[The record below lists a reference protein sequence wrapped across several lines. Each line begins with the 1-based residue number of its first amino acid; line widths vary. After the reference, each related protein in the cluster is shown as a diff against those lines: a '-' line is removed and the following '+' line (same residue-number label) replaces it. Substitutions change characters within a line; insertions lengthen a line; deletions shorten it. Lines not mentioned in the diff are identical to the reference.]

1 MKYANLI
8 LPSKKLCFMMALA
21 AGFFANPLPTMAEQ
35 TVQDVQQSGVVK
47 GQVTDKSGEP
57 VIGATIKVNGVSN
70 VGTVTD
76 FDGNFELKSAPP
88 SGTLT
93 VSYIGYKTKEVAYKS
108 GQTINVV
115 IEEDSETLQEVVVVG
130 YGTMRKKDLTG
141 SVVQIDPSKLADQ
154 NPGSVQDLLRGTPG
168 LQIGFDSSAKGSGA
182 SIQLRGQNSLY
193 TDGSHNSPLIIL
205 DGMQFA
211 GELSEINPD
220 DIEQIDVLKDA
231 SSAAIYGAKA
241 ASGVI
246 IITTKK
252 GKQGKPIINVSMNL
266 AANAKAAYR
275 DVFSADEYMTYR
287 EDWYKAQT
295 YGYREDG
302 TWGYYGKDSGIP
314 TGYYDNLNNI
324 SKYGLTQDQ
333 WASTGPKTLQAGE
346 SMLSLYARR
355 MGFDADASVVM
366 ENFLAGRTYN
376 WEDAT
381 FRTGFNQDYNASISG
396 ATDHVNY
403 YLGFGYLKNQG
414 AIQGDDYHAYR
425 ANMKLNAKIT
435 DWLEVGANVNFQ
447 DRSDTS
453 SPVPLG
459 SNYWDDNQLRESPY
473 ASRFDADGNEMQYP
487 RTGNPTNGG
496 YNYHFQQQYIGLEKG
511 YTVLNTI
518 FNAKVTLPYGFT
530 YQFNIA
536 PRLQWFYDRY
546 WMSASLPNSNAS
558 DRGSNR
564 NSSKTYNW
572 NLNNTLTWDRTF
584 ADLHHFTVTLVQ
596 EAEENRYWSDN
607 ISARNITPTDVL
619 GFHYIS
625 GANKEQSSFSTNDT
639 HYTAAAYL
647 GRLFYGFM
655 DRYMLTATVR
665 RDGYSAFGQNNPWA
679 NFWSLGAS
687 WVLSE
692 EKFAENWKW
701 LNMAKI
707 RLSYGTNGN
716 RSLSDTYL
724 ALSNL
729 ANGGLY
735 AYYKYG
741 STTQEVLNALSVSR
755 LGNPNLEWEKT
766 SSWNFGIDFSVLDKR
781 LSGSIDI
788 YHKRT
793 HDMIMS
799 QRLPNFTGFSSIT
812 TNLGEVTNTGFE
824 ITLNSR
830 NIDTEN
836 FKWNTSLGFSYNK
849 NKIKHLY
856 YEYDENGNE
865 MDDTSNG
872 WFIGKPI
879 GEIWYWETDG
889 IWQADEAEQAA
900 LVNQKPGDPK
910 VINHYTE
917 DDKILD
923 DGTRVPVYNDKDR
936 VYQGTTQPPV
946 YWNMRNDFAF
956 LKDFTFSFSM
966 YSYMGHKSR
975 AGYWLNGDNSGSM
988 FTQTCNTYKKEYWT
1002 PENPTDEYARLNAVG
1017 PSGVTGIEKV
1027 YNRSFVRLDNITL
1040 GYTLPRDLTN
1050 KLGIQRVH
1058 VTAGINNVFTISGW
1072 EYGDPETGGFANR
1085 QFQFGLNVTL

>member
-8 LPSKKLCFMMALA
+8 SPSRKLCFAMALA
-21 AGFFANPLPTMAEQ
+21 AGMVAIPLPTMANQ
-35 TVQDVQQSGVVK
+35 AVQNVQQSGVVK
-47 GQVTDKSGEP
+47 GQVVDKSGEP
-57 VIGATIKVNGVSN
+57 IIGATIKVKNIEN

-76 FDGNFELKSAPP
+76 FDGNFELKSVPT
-88 SGTLT
+88 SGTLV
-93 VSYIGYKTKEVAYKS
+93 VSYIGYTTKEMAYRN
-108 GQTINVV
+108 GQTLKVT

-252 GKQGKPIINVSMNL
+252 GKEGKPVINVSVNL
-266 AANAKAAYR
+266 AANTKAAYR
-275 DVFSADEYMTYR
+275 DVFGPDTYMKYR
-287 EDWYKAQT
+287 EDWFKAQT

-314 TGYYDNLNNI
+314 AGYYDNVNNI
-324 SKYGLTQDQ
+324 GQYGITQDQ
-333 WASTGPKTLQAGE
+333 WASNGPKTLQAGE

-355 MGFDADASVVM
+355 MGFDADAALVM
-366 ENFLAGRTYN
+366 ENFLAGKTYN

-396 ATDHVNY
+396 ATEKVNY

-414 AIQGDDYHAYR
+414 AIQGDDYKAYR
-425 ANMKLNAKIT
+425 ANMKINAKIT
-435 DWLEVGANVNFQ
+435 NWLEMGANVNFQ

-453 SPVPLG
+453 QPVPLG

-473 ASRFDADGNEMQYP
+473 ASRYTADGSEQQYP

-496 YNYHFQQQYIGLEKG
+496 YNYHFQQQYIGLQKG

-546 WMSASLPNSNAS
+546 HMSAELPNSDPAT
-558 DRGSNR
+558 RGVNR

-584 ADLHHFTVTLVQ
+584 NDLHHFTVTLVQ
-596 EAEENRYWSDN
+596 EAEENKYWSDN

-619 GFHYIS
+619 GFHYIQ
-625 GANKEQSSFSTNDT
+625 GANKEQSSFETNDT

-692 EKFAENWKW
+692 EKFAQDWKW
-701 LNMAKI
+701 LNMAKL
-707 RLSYGTNGN
+707 RVSYGTNGN
-716 RSLSDTYL
+716 RSLKDTYL

-741 STTQEVLNALSVSR
+741 STSQEVLNALQVSR

-766 SSWNFGIDFSVLDKR
+766 SSWNFGIDFSVLDRR
-781 LSGSIDI
+781 LSGSIDV

-793 HDMIMS
+793 HDMIMA

-824 ITLNSR
+824 ITLRSV
-830 NIDTEN
+830 NIDQEN
-836 FKWNTSLGFSYNK
+836 FKWNTSVGFSYNK

-856 YEYDENGNE
+856 YEYDENGKE
-865 MDDTSNG
+865 IDDTSNG

-889 IWQADEAEQAA
+889 IWQADEADQAA

-910 VINHYTE
+910 VVNVCTD
-917 DDKILD
+917 DDKILE

-936 VYQGTTQPPV
+936 TYQGTTQPPI
-946 YWNMRNDFAF
+946 YWNMRNDFEF
-956 LKDFTFSFSM
+956 FKDFTFSFSM

-988 FTQTCNTYKKEYWT
+988 FTQTCNTYEKEYWT
-1002 PENPTDEYARLNAVG
+1002 PENPTNEYGRLNAVG

-1040 GYTLPRDLTN
+1040 GYTLPRNLTN
-1050 KLGIQRVH
+1050 KWGIQRVH
-1058 VTAGINNVFTISGW
+1058 VTAGINNVFTIDGW

>member
-1 MKYANLI
+1 MKYANLTN
-8 LPSKKLCFMMALA
+8 PSRKLCFVMALA
-21 AGFFANPLPTMAEQ
+21 AGMISFPMSAMAEPA
-35 TVQDVQQSGVVK
+35 VQATQQSGVVK
-47 GQVTDKSGEP
+47 GQVVEKNGEP
-57 VIGATIKVNGVSN
+57 VIGATVKVKNAEKA
-70 VGTVTD
+70 GTVTD
-76 FDGNFELKSAPP
+76 FDGNFELKGIP
-88 SGTLT
+88 SNGTII
-93 VSYIGYKTKEVAYKS
+93 VSYVGFKTKEVAYRN
-108 GQTINVV
+108 GQTLNIT
-115 IEEDSETLQEVVVVG
+115 IEEDAETLQEVVVVG

-252 GKQGKPIINVSMNL
+252 GKEGKPIINVSMNL
-266 AANAKAAYR
+266 AANSKAAYR
-275 DVFSADEYMTYR
+275 DVFSASEYMTYR

-314 TGYYDNLNNI
+314 TGYYDNFNNI
-324 SKYGLTQDQ
+324 SQYGISQDQ
-333 WASTGPKTLQAGE
+333 WASNGPKTLQAGE

-355 MGFDADASVVM
+355 MGFDADAALVM
-366 ENFLAGRTYN
+366 ENFLAGKTYN

-396 ATDHVNY
+396 ATDRVNY

-414 AIQGDDYHAYR
+414 AIQGDNYHAYR

-447 DRSDTS
+447 DRSDES
-453 SPVPLG
+453 QAVPLG

-473 ASRFDADGNEMQYP
+473 ASRYDENGNEIQYP

-518 FNAKVTLPYGFT
+518 FNAKVTLPFGIT

-536 PRLQWFYDRY
+536 PRYQWFYDRY
-546 WMSASLPNSNAS
+546 HMSAELPNSDPAT
-558 DRGSNR
+558 RGVNR
-564 NSSKTYNW
+564 NSSKTFNW

-584 ADLHHFTVTLVQ
+584 ADLHHVTVTLVQ

-639 HYTAAAYL
+639 HYTASAYL

-655 DRYMLTATVR
+655 DRYMITATVR

-679 NFWSLGAS
+679 NFWSLGTS
-687 WVLSE
+687 WILSE
-692 EKFAENWKW
+692 EKFAQDWKW
-701 LNMAKI
+701 LDMAKV

-729 ANGGLY
+729 SNGGLY

-741 STTQEVLNALSVSR
+741 STSQEVLNALSVNR

-766 SSWNFGIDFSVLDKR
+766 SSWNFGLDFAVLNKR
-781 LSGSIDI
+781 LSGSIDF
-788 YHKRT
+788 YHKKT
-793 HDMIMS
+793 HDMIMA
-799 QRLPNFTGFSSIT
+799 QRLPNFTGFGSIT

-830 NIDTEN
+830 NIDTKD
-836 FKWNTSLGFSYNK
+836 FKWSTSLGFSYNK

-856 YEYDENGNE
+856 YEYDEDGKE

-879 GEIWYWETDG
+879 GEIWYWKTDG

-910 VINHYTE
+910 VVNVYTE
-917 DDKILD
+917 DDKILE

-936 VYQGTTQPPV
+936 VYHGTTQPPI
-946 YWNMRNDFAF
+946 YWNMRNDFQY
-956 LKDFTFSFSM
+956 KDFTFSFSM

-1002 PENPTDEYARLNAVG
+1002 PENPTNDYARLNAVG

-1040 GYTLPRDLTN
+1040 GYTIPRDITN
-1050 KLGIQRVH
+1050 KWGIQRVH
-1058 VTAGINNVFTISGW
+1058 VTAGINNVFTIDSW

>member
-8 LPSKKLCFMMALA
+8 SPSRKLCFAMALA
-21 AGFFANPLPTMAEQ
+21 AGMVAIPLPTMANQ
-35 TVQDVQQSGVVK
+35 AVQNVQQSGVVK
-47 GQVTDKSGEP
+47 GQVVDKSGEP
-57 VIGATIKVNGVSN
+57 IIGATIKVKNIEN

-76 FDGNFELKSAPP
+76 FDGNFELKSVPT
-88 SGTLT
+88 SGTLV
-93 VSYIGYKTKEVAYKS
+93 VSYIGYTTKEMAYRN
-108 GQTINVV
+108 GQTLKVT

-252 GKQGKPIINVSMNL
+252 GKEGKPVINVSVNL
-266 AANAKAAYR
+266 AANTKAAYR
-275 DVFSADEYMTYR
+275 DVFGPDAYMKYR
-287 EDWYKAQT
+287 EDWFKAQT

-314 TGYYDNLNNI
+314 AGYYDNVNNI
-324 SKYGLTQDQ
+324 GQYGITQDQ
-333 WASTGPKTLQAGE
+333 WASNGPKTLQAGE

-355 MGFDADASVVM
+355 MGFDADAALVM
-366 ENFLAGRTYN
+366 ENFLAGKTYN

-396 ATDHVNY
+396 ATEKVNY

-414 AIQGDDYHAYR
+414 AIQGDDYKAYR
-425 ANMKLNAKIT
+425 ANMKINAKIT
-435 DWLEVGANVNFQ
+435 DWLEMGANVNFQ

-453 SPVPLG
+453 QPVPLG

-473 ASRFDADGNEMQYP
+473 ASRYTADGSEQQYP

-496 YNYHFQQQYIGLEKG
+496 YNYHFQQQYIGLQKG

-546 WMSASLPNSNAS
+546 HMSAELPNSDPAT
-558 DRGSNR
+558 RGVNR

-584 ADLHHFTVTLVQ
+584 NDLHHFTVTLVQ
-596 EAEENRYWSDN
+596 EAEENKYWSDN

-619 GFHYIS
+619 GFHYIQ
-625 GANKEQSSFSTNDT
+625 GANKEQSSFETNDT

-692 EKFAENWKW
+692 EKFAQDWKW
-701 LNMAKI
+701 LNMAKL

-716 RSLSDTYL
+716 RSLKDTYL

-741 STTQEVLNALSVSR
+741 STSQEVLNALQVSR

-766 SSWNFGIDFSVLDKR
+766 SSWNFGLDFSVLDRR
-781 LSGSIDI
+781 LSGSIDV

-793 HDMIMS
+793 HDMIMA

-824 ITLNSR
+824 ITLRSV
-830 NIDTEN
+830 NIDQEN
-836 FKWNTSLGFSYNK
+836 FKWNTSVGFSYNK

-856 YEYDENGNE
+856 YEYDENGKE
-865 MDDTSNG
+865 LDDTSNG

-889 IWQADEAEQAA
+889 IWQANEADQAA

-910 VINHYTE
+910 VVNVCTD
-917 DDKILD
+917 DDKILE

-936 VYQGTTQPPV
+936 TYQGTTQPPI
-946 YWNMRNDFAF
+946 YWNMRNDFEF
-956 LKDFTFSFSM
+956 FKDFTFSFSM

-988 FTQTCNTYKKEYWT
+988 FTQTCNTYEKEYWT
-1002 PENPTDEYARLNAVG
+1002 PENPTNEYGRLNAVG

-1040 GYTLPRDLTN
+1040 GYTLPRNLTN
-1050 KLGIQRVH
+1050 KWGIQRVH
-1058 VTAGINNVFTISGW
+1058 VTAGINNVFTIDGW

>member
-1 MKYANLI
+1 MKYAKLA
-8 LPSKKLCFMMALA
+8 LPSKKLCFVMALA
-21 AGFFANPLPTMAEQ
+21 AGLGSFPLPTMAELA
-35 TVQDVQQSGVVK
+35 VQSTQQSGVVK
-47 GQVTDKSGEP
+47 GQVTDKNGEP
-57 VIGATIKVNGVSN
+57 VIGATVKVKNAAN
-70 VGTVTD
+70 MGTVTD
-76 FDGNFELKSAPP
+76 FEGNFDLKGAPTN
-88 SGTLT
+88 GTLV
-93 VSYIGYKTKEVAYKS
+93 VSYIGFKTKEIAYKN
-108 GQTINVV
+108 GQTLSIT
-115 IEEDSETLQEVVVVG
+115 IEEDAETLQEVVVVG

-141 SVVQIDPSKLADQ
+141 SVVQIDPSKIADQ

-193 TDGSHNSPLIIL
+193 TSGSHNSPLIIL

-266 AANAKAAYR
+266 AANSKAAYR
-275 DVFSADEYMTYR
+275 DVFSASEYMTYR

-314 TGYYDNLNNI
+314 TGYYDNFNNI
-324 SKYGLTQDQ
+324 SQYGISQDQ
-333 WASTGPKTLQAGE
+333 WASNGPKTLQAGE

-355 MGFDADASVVM
+355 MGFDADAALVM
-366 ENFLAGRTYN
+366 ENFLAGKTYN

-396 ATDHVNY
+396 ATDNVNY

-447 DRSDTS
+447 DRSDES
-453 SPVPLG
+453 QAVPLG

-473 ASRFDADGNEMQYP
+473 ASRYDENGNEIQYP

-518 FNAKVTLPYGFT
+518 FNAKVTLPFGIT

-536 PRLQWFYDRY
+536 PRYQWFYDRY
-546 WMSASLPNSNAS
+546 HMSAELPNSDPAT
-558 DRGSNR
+558 RGVNR
-564 NSSKTYNW
+564 NSSKTFNW

-584 ADLHHFTVTLVQ
+584 ANLHHVTVTLAQ

-619 GFHYIS
+619 GLHYIS

-647 GRLFYGFM
+647 GRVFYGFM

-692 EKFAENWKW
+692 EKFAQDWKW
-701 LNMAKI
+701 LDMAKL

-716 RSLSDTYL
+716 RSLADTYL

-741 STTQEVLNALSVSR
+741 STSQEVLNALSVNR

-766 SSWNFGIDFSVLDKR
+766 SSWNFGIDFAVLNKR

-788 YHKRT
+788 YHKKT

-824 ITLNSR
+824 ITLNTK
-830 NIDTEN
+830 NIETKD
-836 FKWNTSLGFSYNK
+836 FKWGTSLGFSYNK

-856 YEYDENGNE
+856 YEYDEDGKE

-872 WFIGKPI
+872 WFIDKPI
-879 GEIWYWETDG
+879 GEIWYWKTDG
-889 IWQADEAEQAA
+889 IWQANEAEEAA

-910 VINHYTE
+910 VVNVYTE
-917 DDKILD
+917 DDKILA

-936 VYQGTTQPPV
+936 VYQGTTQPPI
-946 YWNMRNDFAF
+946 YWNMRNDFQY
-956 LKDFTFSFSM
+956 KDFTFSFSM
-966 YSYMGHKSR
+966 YSYMGHKSLS
-975 AGYWLNGDNSGSM
+975 GNWLNGDNSGSM

-1002 PENPTDEYARLNAVG
+1002 PENPTNEYARLNAVG
-1017 PSGVTGIEKV
+1017 PSGVTGINKL
-1027 YNRSFVRLDNITL
+1027 YNRSFVRVDNITL
-1040 GYTLPRDLTN
+1040 GYTIPRDITN
-1050 KLGIQRVH
+1050 KWGIQRVH
-1058 VTAGINNVFTISGW
+1058 VTAGIHNAFTIDSW

>member
-1 MKYANLI
+1 MKYANLKK
-8 LPSKKLCFMMALA
+8 PSMIFFITMELA
-21 AGFFANPLPTMAEQ
+21 AGMTSFPLPTMARPA
-35 TVQDVQQSGVVK
+35 VQDVQQSDIVK
-47 GQVTDKSGEP
+47 GQVVDKSGEP
-57 VIGATIKVNGVSN
+57 IIGATVKVNGSQA
-70 VGTVTD
+70 GAITD
-76 FDGNFELKSAPP
+76 IDGNFELKNVPA
-88 SGTLT
+88 GGVLT
-93 VSYIGYKTKEVAYKS
+93 ISFIGYKTQEVAYKA
-108 GQTINVV
+108 GQNVNV
-115 IEEDSETLQEVVVVG
+115 TLAEDSETLQEVVVVG

-141 SVVQIDPSKLADQ
+141 AVVQIDPNKIADQ
-154 NPGSVQDLLRGTPG
+154 NPGTVQDLLRGTPG
-168 LQIGFDSSAKGSGA
+168 LQIGFSSDAQSNA

-211 GELSEINPD
+211 GSLSEINPD

-252 GKQGKPIINVSMNL
+252 GKEGKPVINVSMNL

-275 DVFSADEYMTYR
+275 EVFSPSEYMTYR

-314 TGYYDNLNNI
+314 VGYYDHFDNLG
-324 SKYGLTQDQ
+324 KYGISQDQ
-333 WASTGPKTLQAGE
+333 WASNGPKTSQAGE
-346 SMLSLYARR
+346 SLLSLYARR
-355 MGFDADASVVM
+355 MGFDADAATVM
-366 ENFLAGRTYN
+366 ENFLAGRTYD

-396 ATDHVNY
+396 ATDRVSY
-403 YLGFGYLKNQG
+403 YLGFGYLNNQG
-414 AIQGDDYHAYR
+414 AIQGDNYHTYR

-435 DWLEVGANVNFQ
+435 DWLEMGANMNFQ
-447 DRSDTS
+447 DRSDIS
-453 SPVPLG
+453 QKVPLG

-473 ASRFDADGNEMQYP
+473 ASRFDADGNEVQYP

-496 YNYHFQQQYIGLEKG
+496 YNYHFQQNYLDLDKG

-518 FNAKVTLPYGFT
+518 FNAKVTLPFGFT

-536 PRLQWFYDRY
+536 PRYQWFYDRY
-546 WMSASLPNSNAS
+546 WMSASLPDSKAA

-564 NSSKTYNW
+564 NNSKTFNW

-584 ADLHHFTVTLVQ
+584 NDLHHFTVTLVQ
-596 EAEENRYWSDN
+596 EAEENRYWYDE
-607 ISARNITPTDVL
+607 IHARNITPTDVL
-619 GFHYIS
+619 GFHYIE
-625 GANKEQSSFSTNDT
+625 GANKEQSSFKTNDT

-692 EKFAENWKW
+692 EKFAQNWTW
-701 LNMAKI
+701 LDMAKL

-735 AYYKYG
+735 AYYKNG
-741 STTQEVLNALSVSR
+741 SASQEVLNALQVSR

-766 SSWNFGIDFSVLDKR
+766 SSWNFGVDFSLLKR
-781 LSGSIDI
+781 RVSGSIDV

-793 HDMIMS
+793 HDMIMA
-799 QRLPNFTGFSSIT
+799 QRLPNFTGFDRIT

-824 ITLNSR
+824 ITLNTR

-836 FKWNTSLGFSYNK
+836 FTWNTTLGFSYNK

-856 YEYDENGNE
+856 YEYDEDGNE
-865 MDDTSNG
+865 LDDTSNG

-889 IWQADEAEQAA
+889 IWQADEAAEAA
-900 LVNQKPGDPK
+900 KVNQKPGDPK

-917 DDKILD
+917 DDK
-923 DGTRVPVYNDKDR
+923 DGVPVYNDKDR

-946 YWNMRNDFAF
+946 YWNMRNDFTF

-1002 PENPTDEYARLNAVG
+1002 PENPTNDYARLNAVG

-1040 GYTLPRDLTN
+1040 GYTLPRELTG
-1050 KLGIQRVH
+1050 KWGIQRVH
-1058 VTAGINNVFTISGW
+1058 VTAGINNVFTIDSW

>member
-1 MKYANLI
+1 MKYANLMN
-8 LPSKKLCFMMALA
+8 PCRKLCFVMALA
-21 AGFFANPLPTMAEQ
+21 AGMVAIPLPSKADQ
-35 TVQDVQQSGVVK
+35 AAQAVQQNNVVR
-47 GQVTDKSGEP
+47 GQVKDKMGEP
-57 VIGATIKVNGVSN
+57 IIGATVKVKGSNLGV
-70 VGTVTD
+70 VTD
-76 FDGNFELKSAPP
+76 IDGNFEMRNAP
-88 SGTLT
+88 SGGVLVITY
-93 VSYIGYKTKEVAYKS
+93 VGYKPQEVAFKA
-108 GQTINVV
+108 GQSVNVT
-115 IEEDSETLQEVVVVG
+115 IEEDTETLQEVVVVG

-141 SVVQIDPSKLADQ
+141 SVVQIDPNKIADQ
-154 NPGSVQDLLRGTPG
+154 NPGTVQDLLRGTPG
-168 LQIGFDSSAKGSGA
+168 LQIGFSSDAQANA

-193 TDGSHNSPLIIL
+193 TDGSHNAPLIIL

-211 GELSEINPD
+211 GSLSEINPD

-252 GKQGKPIINVSMNL
+252 GKEGKPIINVSMNL
-266 AANAKAAYR
+266 AANTKSAYR
-275 DVFSADEYMTYR
+275 DMFSPSEYMTYR
-287 EDWYKAQT
+287 EDWYKALT

-302 TWGYYGKDSGIP
+302 TWGYYGKESGIP
-314 TGYYDNLNNI
+314 VGYYDHFDNLSQYGI
-324 SKYGLTQDQ
+324 SQDQ
-333 WASTGPKTLQAGE
+333 WASNGPKTLEAGE

-355 MGFDADASVVM
+355 MGFDVDAALVM
-366 ENFLAGRTYN
+366 ENFLAGRTYD

-396 ATDHVNY
+396 ATDRVSY
-403 YLGFGYLKNQG
+403 YLGFGYLNNEG
-414 AIQGDDYHAYR
+414 AIQGDDYHTYR

-447 DRSDTS
+447 DRSDIS
-453 SPVPLG
+453 QKVPLG

-473 ASRFDADGNEMQYP
+473 ASRFDADGNEVQYP

-496 YNYHFQQQYIGLEKG
+496 YNYHFQQQYLDLDKG

-536 PRLQWFYDRY
+536 PRFQWFYDRY
-546 WMSASLPNSNAS
+546 WMSAELPDSKPAE
-558 DRGSNR
+558 RGSNR
-564 NSSKTYNW
+564 NTSKTFNW

-596 EAEENRYWSDN
+596 EAEENRYWYDE
-607 ISARNITPTDVL
+607 IHARNITPSDVL
-619 GFHYIS
+619 GFHYIE
-625 GANKEQSSFSTNDT
+625 GANLEQSSFKTNDT

-647 GRLFYGFM
+647 GRLFYGYM

-665 RDGYSAFGQNNPWA
+665 RDGYSAFGHNNPWA

-692 EKFAENWKW
+692 EKFAQDWKW
-701 LNMAKI
+701 LDMAKL

-735 AYYKYG
+735 AYYLTGG
-741 STTQEVLNALSVSR
+741 SKQEVLNALQVSR

-766 SSWNFGIDFSVLDKR
+766 SSWNFGVDFSILSR
-781 LSGSIDI
+781 RISGSIDI

-799 QRLPNFTGFSSIT
+799 QRLPNFTGFNSIT

-824 ITLNSR
+824 ISLNTR

-836 FKWNTSLGFSYNK
+836 FKWNTTLGFSYNK
-849 NKIKHLY
+849 NRIKHLS
-856 YEYDENGNE
+856 YEYDENGKE
-865 MDDTSNG
+865 TDDTTNG

-879 GEIWYWETDG
+879 GEIWYWDTDG
-889 IWQADEAEQAA
+889 IWQADEAEEAA
-900 LVNQKPGDPK
+900 KVNQKPGDPK
-910 VINHYTE
+910 VINYCTE
-917 DDKILD
+917 DDKA
-923 DGTRVPVYNDKDR
+923 DGTPVYNDKDR
-936 VYQGTTQPPV
+936 VYQGTTQPPI
-946 YWNMRNDFAF
+946 YWNMRNDFTF
-956 LKDFTFSFSM
+956 LKNFTFSFSM

-988 FTQTCNTYKKEYWT
+988 FTQTCNTFKKEYWT
-1002 PENPTDEYARLNAVG
+1002 PENPTNDYGRLGAVG

-1040 GYTLPRDLTN
+1040 GYTIPKELTS
-1050 KLGIQRVH
+1050 KIGVQRIH
-1058 VTAGINNVFTISGW
+1058 LTAGINNVCTIDSW

>member
-1 MKYANLI
+1 MKYANFA
-8 LPSKKLCFMMALA
+8 LPSKKLCFAMALA
-21 AGFFANPLPTMAEQ
+21 TGMVAFPLPTMAEQ
-35 TVQDVQQSGVVK
+35 AVQNVQQSGIVK
-47 GQVTDKSGEP
+47 GQVTDKNGEA
-57 VIGATIKVNGVSN
+57 VIGATIKVKGVEN
-70 VGTVTD
+70 AGTVTD
-76 FDGNFELKSAPP
+76 FDGNFDLKSAPP
-88 SGTLT
+88 SGTLV
-93 VSYIGYKTKEVAYKS
+93 VSYVGFKTKEVAYKN
-108 GQTINVV
+108 GQSVKIV

-266 AANAKAAYR
+266 AANTKAAYR
-275 DVFSADEYMTYR
+275 DVFSASEYMTYR

-314 TGYYDNLNNI
+314 TGYYDNINNI

-333 WASTGPKTLQAGE
+333 WASNGPKTLQAGE

-355 MGFDADASVVM
+355 MGFDADAALVM
-366 ENFLAGRTYN
+366 ENFLAGKTYDWN
-376 WEDAT
+376 DAT

-396 ATDHVNY
+396 ATDRVNY

-459 SNYWDDNQLRESPY
+459 SNYWDNNQLRESPY
-473 ASRFDADGNEMQYP
+473 ALRFDADGNELQYP

-496 YNYHFQQQYIGLEKG
+496 YNYHFQQQYIDLEKG

-518 FNAKVTLPYGFT
+518 FNAKITLPFGFT

-536 PRLQWFYDRY
+536 PRYQWFYDRY
-546 WMSASLPNSNAS
+546 WMSAELPNSTPA
-558 DRGSNR
+558 DRGVNR
-564 NSSKTYNW
+564 NSSKTFNW

-692 EKFAENWKW
+692 EKFAQNWKW
-701 LNMAKI
+701 LNMAKL

-741 STTQEVLNALSVSR
+741 STSQEVLNALSVSR

-766 SSWNFGIDFSVLDKR
+766 SSWNFGLDFSVLDRR
-781 LSGSIDI
+781 LSGSIDV

-793 HDMIMS
+793 HDMIMA

-812 TNLGEVTNTGFE
+812 TNLGEVTNSGFE
-824 ITLNSR
+824 ITLRST
-830 NIDTEN
+830 NINTKD

-856 YEYDENGNE
+856 YEYDEDGKE

-917 DDKILD
+917 DDKILE

-936 VYQGTTQPPV
+936 VYQGTTQPPI
-946 YWNMRNDFAF
+946 YWNMRNDFEY
-956 LKDFTFSFSM
+956 KDFTFSFSM

-1002 PENPTDEYARLNAVG
+1002 PENPTNEYARLNAVG

-1040 GYTLPRDLTN
+1040 GYTLPRDITN

-1058 VTAGINNVFTISGW
+1058 VTAGINNVFTIDSW

>member
-1 MKYANLI
+1 MKHANLTS
-8 LPSKKLCFMMALA
+8 PSRKLCFVMALA
-21 AGFFANPLPTMAEQ
+21 AGMVAIPLPTMANQ
-35 TVQDVQQSGVVK
+35 AVQNVQQSGVVK
-47 GQVTDKSGEP
+47 GQVVDKSGEP
-57 VIGATIKVNGVSN
+57 IIGATIKVKNIEN

-76 FDGNFELKSAPP
+76 FDGNFELKSVPT
-88 SGTLT
+88 SGTLV
-93 VSYIGYKTKEVAYKS
+93 VSYIGYTTKEMAYRN
-108 GQTINVV
+108 GQTLKVT

-252 GKQGKPIINVSMNL
+252 GKEGKPVINVSVNL
-266 AANAKAAYR
+266 AANTKAAYR
-275 DVFSADEYMTYR
+275 DVFGPDAYMKYR
-287 EDWYKAQT
+287 EDWFKAQT

-314 TGYYDNLNNI
+314 AGYYDNVNNI
-324 SKYGLTQDQ
+324 GQYGITQDQ
-333 WASTGPKTLQAGE
+333 WASNGPKTLQAGE

-355 MGFDADASVVM
+355 MGFDADAALVM
-366 ENFLAGRTYN
+366 ENFLAGKTYN

-396 ATDHVNY
+396 ATEKVNY

-414 AIQGDDYHAYR
+414 AIQGDDYKAYR
-425 ANMKLNAKIT
+425 ANMKINAKIT
-435 DWLEVGANVNFQ
+435 NWLEMGANVNFQ

-453 SPVPLG
+453 SPVPLKD
-459 SNYWDDNQLRESPY
+459 NYWEDNQLRESPY
-473 ASRFDADGNEMQYP
+473 ASRYTADGSEQQYP

-496 YNYHFQQQYIGLEKG
+496 YNYHFQQQYIGLQKG

-546 WMSASLPNSNAS
+546 HMSAELPNSDPAT
-558 DRGSNR
+558 RGVNR

-584 ADLHHFTVTLVQ
+584 NDLHHFTVTLVQ
-596 EAEENRYWSDN
+596 EAEENKYWSDN

-619 GFHYIS
+619 GFHYIQ
-625 GANKEQSSFSTNDT
+625 GANKEQSSFETNDT

-692 EKFAENWKW
+692 EKFAQDWKW
-701 LNMAKI
+701 LNMAKL

-716 RSLSDTYL
+716 RSLKDTYL

-741 STTQEVLNALSVSR
+741 STSQEVLNALQVSR

-766 SSWNFGIDFSVLDKR
+766 SSWNFGLDFSVLDRR
-781 LSGSIDI
+781 LSGSIDV

-793 HDMIMS
+793 HDMIMA

-824 ITLNSR
+824 ITLRSV
-830 NIDTEN
+830 NIDQEN
-836 FKWNTSLGFSYNK
+836 FKWNTSVGFSYNK

-856 YEYDENGNE
+856 YEYDENGKE
-865 MDDTSNG
+865 LDDTSNG

-889 IWQADEAEQAA
+889 IWQANEADQAA

-910 VINHYTE
+910 VVNVCTD
-917 DDKILD
+917 DDKILE

-936 VYQGTTQPPV
+936 TYQGTTQPPI
-946 YWNMRNDFAF
+946 YWNMRNDFEF
-956 LKDFTFSFSM
+956 FKDFTFSFSM

-988 FTQTCNTYKKEYWT
+988 FTQTCNTYEKEYWT
-1002 PENPTDEYARLNAVG
+1002 PENPTNEYGRLNAVG

-1040 GYTLPRDLTN
+1040 GYTLPRNLTN
-1050 KLGIQRVH
+1050 KWGIQRVH
-1058 VTAGINNVFTISGW
+1058 VTAGINNVFTIDSW

>member
-8 LPSKKLCFMMALA
+8 SPSRKLCFAMALA
-21 AGFFANPLPTMAEQ
+21 AGMVAIPLPTMANQ
-35 TVQDVQQSGVVK
+35 AVQNVQQSGVVK
-47 GQVTDKSGEP
+47 GQVVDKSGEP
-57 VIGATIKVNGVSN
+57 IIGATIKVKNIEN

-76 FDGNFELKSAPP
+76 FDGNFELKSVPT
-88 SGTLT
+88 SGTLV
-93 VSYIGYKTKEVAYKS
+93 VSYIGYTTKEMAYRN
-108 GQTINVV
+108 GQTLKVT

-252 GKQGKPIINVSMNL
+252 GKEGKPVINVSVNL
-266 AANAKAAYR
+266 AANTKAAYR
-275 DVFSADEYMTYR
+275 DVFGPDAYMKYR
-287 EDWYKAQT
+287 EDWFKAQT

-314 TGYYDNLNNI
+314 AGYYDNVNNI
-324 SKYGLTQDQ
+324 GQYGITQDQ
-333 WASTGPKTLQAGE
+333 WASNGPKTLQAGE

-355 MGFDADASVVM
+355 MGFDADAALVM
-366 ENFLAGRTYN
+366 ENFLAGKTYN

-396 ATDHVNY
+396 ATEKVNY

-414 AIQGDDYHAYR
+414 AIQGDDYKAYR
-425 ANMKLNAKIT
+425 ANMKINAKIT
-435 DWLEVGANVNFQ
+435 DWLEMGANVNFQ

-453 SPVPLG
+453 SPVPLKD
-459 SNYWDDNQLRESPY
+459 NYWEDNQLRESPY
-473 ASRFDADGNEMQYP
+473 ASRYTADGSEQQYP

-496 YNYHFQQQYIGLEKG
+496 YNYHFQQQYIGLQKG

-546 WMSASLPNSNAS
+546 HMSAELPNSDPAT
-558 DRGSNR
+558 RGVNR

-584 ADLHHFTVTLVQ
+584 NDLHHFTVTLVQ
-596 EAEENRYWSDN
+596 EAEENKYWSDN

-619 GFHYIS
+619 GFHYIQ
-625 GANKEQSSFSTNDT
+625 GANKEQSSFETNDT

-692 EKFAENWKW
+692 EKFAQDWKW
-701 LNMAKI
+701 LNMAKL
-707 RLSYGTNGN
+707 RVSYGTNGN
-716 RSLSDTYL
+716 RSLKDTYL

-741 STTQEVLNALSVSR
+741 STSQEVLNALQVSR

-766 SSWNFGIDFSVLDKR
+766 SSWNFGLDFSVLDRR
-781 LSGSIDI
+781 LSGSIDV

-793 HDMIMS
+793 HDMIMA

-824 ITLNSR
+824 ITLRSV
-830 NIDTEN
+830 NIDQEN
-836 FKWNTSLGFSYNK
+836 FKWNTSVGFSYNK

-856 YEYDENGNE
+856 YEYDESGKE
-865 MDDTSNG
+865 LDDTSNG

-889 IWQADEAEQAA
+889 IWQADEAKQAA

-910 VINHYTE
+910 VVNVCTD
-917 DDKILD
+917 DDKILE

-936 VYQGTTQPPV
+936 TYQGTTQPPI
-946 YWNMRNDFAF
+946 YWNMRNDFEF
-956 LKDFTFSFSM
+956 FKDFTFSFSM

-988 FTQTCNTYKKEYWT
+988 FTQTCNTFEKEYWT
-1002 PENPTDEYARLNAVG
+1002 PENPTNEYGRLNAVG

-1040 GYTLPRDLTN
+1040 GYTLPRNLTN
-1050 KLGIQRVH
+1050 KWGIQRVH
-1058 VTAGINNVFTISGW
+1058 VTAGINNVFTIDSW

>member
-1 MKYANLI
+1 MV
-8 LPSKKLCFMMALA
+8 LA
-21 AGFFANPLPTMAEQ
+21 AGMMAFPLPTMADPAVQ
-35 TVQDVQQSGVVK
+35 TIQQDAVVK
-47 GQVTDKSGEP
+47 GQVTDKNGEP
-57 VIGATIKVNGVSN
+57 IIGATVKVKDAAA

-76 FDGNFELKSAPP
+76 FDGNFELKDVPAQ
-88 SGTLT
+88 GTLVIT
-93 VSYIGYKTKEVAYKS
+93 YIGYATKEIAFKS
-108 GQTINVV
+108 GQPVNIVL
-115 IEEDSETLQEVVVVG
+115 EEDSETLQTVVVVG

-141 SVVQIDPSKLADQ
+141 SVVQIDPKKIADQ
-154 NPGSVQDLLRGTPG
+154 NPGTVQDLLRGTPG
-168 LQIGFDSSAKGSGA
+168 LQIGFSSDAQANA

-193 TDGSHNSPLIIL
+193 TDGSHNAPLIIL

-211 GELSEINPD
+211 GSLSEINPD

-252 GKQGKPIINVSMNL
+252 GKEGKPIINVSMNL
-266 AANAKAAYR
+266 AANSKAAYR
-275 DVFSADEYMTYR
+275 DVFSPSEYMTYR

-314 TGYYDNLNNI
+314 VGYYDNFNNRSQYGI
-324 SKYGLTQDQ
+324 SQEQ
-333 WASTGPKTLQAGE
+333 WASTGPKTSQAGE

-355 MGFDADASVVM
+355 MGFDADAAIVM
-366 ENFLAGRTYN
+366 ENFLAGKTYN

-396 ATDHVNY
+396 ATDRINY
-403 YLGFGYLKNQG
+403 YLGFGYLNNEG
-414 AIQGDDYHAYR
+414 AIQGDDYYAYR

-435 DWLEVGANVNFQ
+435 DWLEVGGNVNFQ
-447 DRSDTS
+447 DRSDVS
-453 SPVPLG
+453 QKVPLG

-473 ASRFDADGNEMQYP
+473 ASRYDADGNEMQYP

-496 YNYHFQQQYIGLEKG
+496 YNYHFQQKYIELEKG

-536 PRLQWFYDRY
+536 PRFQWFYDRY
-546 WMSASLPNSNAS
+546 WMSAELPDSKAA

-564 NSSKTYNW
+564 NTSKTFNW

-584 ADLHHFTVTLVQ
+584 NDLHHFTVTLVQ
-596 EAEENRYWSDN
+596 EAEENRYWYDE
-607 ISARNITPTDVL
+607 IHARNITPTDVL
-619 GFHYIS
+619 GFHYIE
-625 GANKEQSSFSTNDT
+625 GANKEQSSFRTNDT

-692 EKFAENWKW
+692 EKFAENWNW
-701 LNMAKI
+701 LDMAKL

-741 STTQEVLNALSVSR
+741 TTSQDVLNALQVSR

-766 SSWNFGIDFSVLDKR
+766 SSWNFGIDFSFLNR
-781 LSGSIDI
+781 RISGALDI

-793 HDMIMS
+793 HDMIMG

-824 ITLNSR
+824 ITLNTR

-836 FKWNTSLGFSYNK
+836 FKWNTALGFSYK
-849 NKIKHLY
+849 
-856 YEYDENGNE
+856 
-865 MDDTSNG
+865 M
-872 WFIGKPI
+872 
-879 GEIWYWETDG
+879 
-889 IWQADEAEQAA
+889 AA
-900 LVNQKPGDPK
+900 LAAKLLP
-910 VINHYTE
+910 
-917 DDKILD
+917 
-923 DGTRVPVYNDKDR
+923 RR
-936 VYQGTTQPPV
+936 
-946 YWNMRNDFAF
+946 
-956 LKDFTFSFSM
+956 FSN
-966 YSYMGHKSR
+966 
-975 AGYWLNGDNSGSM
+975 WLVGLI
-988 FTQTCNTYKKEYWT
+988 
-1002 PENPTDEYARLNAVG
+1002 YAR
-1017 PSGVTGIEKV
+1017 
-1027 YNRSFVRLDNITL
+1027 
-1040 GYTLPRDLTN
+1040 
-1050 KLGIQRVH
+1050 
-1058 VTAGINNVFTISGW
+1058 
-1072 EYGDPETGGFANR
+1072 
-1085 QFQFGLNVTL
+1085 

>member
-1 MKYANLI
+1 MKYAKLT
-8 LPSKKLCFMMALA
+8 LPSKKLCFVMALA
-21 AGFFANPLPTMAEQ
+21 AGMISFPLPTMAELA
-35 TVQDVQQSGVVK
+35 VQSTQQSGVVK
-47 GQVTDKSGEP
+47 GQVTDKNGEP
-57 VIGATIKVNGVSN
+57 VIGATVKVKNAAN

-76 FDGNFELKSAPP
+76 FEGNFDLKGAPTN
-88 SGTLT
+88 GTLV
-93 VSYIGYKTKEVAYKS
+93 VSYIGFKTKEIAYKN
-108 GQTINVV
+108 GQTLSIT
-115 IEEDSETLQEVVVVG
+115 IEEDAETLQEVVVVG

-252 GKQGKPIINVSMNL
+252 GKEGKPIINVSMNL
-266 AANAKAAYR
+266 AANSKAAYR
-275 DVFSADEYMTYR
+275 DVFSASEYMTYR

-314 TGYYDNLNNI
+314 TGYYDNFNNI
-324 SKYGLTQDQ
+324 SQYGISQDQ
-333 WASTGPKTLQAGE
+333 WSSNGPKTLQAGE

-355 MGFDADASVVM
+355 MGFDADAALVM
-366 ENFLAGRTYN
+366 ENFLAGKTYN

-396 ATDHVNY
+396 ATDRVNY

-414 AIQGDDYHAYR
+414 AIQGDNYHAYR

-447 DRSDTS
+447 DRSDES
-453 SPVPLG
+453 QAVPLG

-473 ASRFDADGNEMQYP
+473 ASRYDENGNEIQYP

-518 FNAKVTLPYGFT
+518 FNAKVTLPFGIT

-536 PRLQWFYDRY
+536 PRYQWFYDRY
-546 WMSASLPNSNAS
+546 HMSAELPNSDPAT
-558 DRGSNR
+558 RGVNR
-564 NSSKTYNW
+564 NSSKTFNW

-584 ADLHHFTVTLVQ
+584 ANLHHVTLTLAQ

-639 HYTAAAYL
+639 HYTASAYL

-655 DRYMLTATVR
+655 DRYMITATVR

-679 NFWSLGAS
+679 NFWSLGTS
-687 WVLSE
+687 WILSE
-692 EKFAENWKW
+692 EKFAQDWKW
-701 LNMAKI
+701 LDMAKV

-729 ANGGLY
+729 SNGGLY

-741 STTQEVLNALSVSR
+741 STSQEVLNALSVNR

-766 SSWNFGIDFSVLDKR
+766 SSWNFGLDFAVLNKR
-781 LSGSIDI
+781 LSGSVDF
-788 YHKRT
+788 YHKKT
-793 HDMIMS
+793 HDMIMA
-799 QRLPNFTGFSSIT
+799 QRLPNFTGFGSIT

-830 NIDTEN
+830 NIDTKD
-836 FKWNTSLGFSYNK
+836 FKWSTSLGFSYNK

-856 YEYDENGNE
+856 YEYDEDGKE

-879 GEIWYWETDG
+879 GEIWYWKTDG

-910 VINHYTE
+910 VVNVYTE
-917 DDKILD
+917 DDKILE

-936 VYQGTTQPPV
+936 VYQGTTQPPI
-946 YWNMRNDFAF
+946 YWNMRNDFQY
-956 LKDFTFSFSM
+956 KDFTFSFSM

-1002 PENPTDEYARLNAVG
+1002 PENPTNDYARLNAVG

-1027 YNRSFVRLDNITL
+1027 YNRSFVRLDNVTL
-1040 GYTLPRDLTN
+1040 GYTIPRDITN
-1050 KLGIQRVH
+1050 KWGIQRVH
-1058 VTAGINNVFTISGW
+1058 VTAGINNVFTIDSW

>member
-1 MKYANLI
+1 MKYAKLT
-8 LPSKKLCFMMALA
+8 LPSKKLCFVMALA
-21 AGFFANPLPTMAEQ
+21 AGMISFPLPTMAELA
-35 TVQDVQQSGVVK
+35 VQSTQQSGVVK
-47 GQVTDKSGEP
+47 GQVTDKNGEP
-57 VIGATIKVNGVSN
+57 VIGATVKVKNAAN

-76 FDGNFELKSAPP
+76 FEGNFDLKAAPTN
-88 SGTLT
+88 GTLV
-93 VSYIGYKTKEVAYKS
+93 VSYIGFKTKEIAYKN
-108 GQTINVV
+108 GQTLNIT
-115 IEEDSETLQEVVVVG
+115 IEEDAETLQEVVVVG

-141 SVVQIDPSKLADQ
+141 SVVQIDPSKIADQ

-193 TDGSHNSPLIIL
+193 TSGSHNSPLIIL

-246 IITTKK
+246 IISTKK

-266 AANAKAAYR
+266 AANSKAAYR
-275 DVFSADEYMTYR
+275 DVFSASEYMTYR

-314 TGYYDNLNNI
+314 TGYYDNFNNI
-324 SKYGLTQDQ
+324 SQYGISQDQ
-333 WASTGPKTLQAGE
+333 WASNGPKTLQAGE

-355 MGFDADASVVM
+355 MGFDADAALVM
-366 ENFLAGRTYN
+366 ENFLAGKTYN

-396 ATDHVNY
+396 ATDRVNY

-447 DRSDTS
+447 DRSDES
-453 SPVPLG
+453 QAVPLG

-473 ASRFDADGNEMQYP
+473 ASRYDENGNEIQYP

-536 PRLQWFYDRY
+536 PRFQWFYDRY
-546 WMSASLPNSNAS
+546 WMSAELPDSKAA

-564 NSSKTYNW
+564 NTSKTFNW

-584 ADLHHFTVTLVQ
+584 NDLHHFTVTLVQ

-647 GRLFYGFM
+647 GRVFYGFM

-692 EKFAENWKW
+692 EKFAQDWKW
-701 LNMAKI
+701 LDMAKL

-716 RSLSDTYL
+716 RSLADTYL

-741 STTQEVLNALSVSR
+741 STSQEVLNALSVDR

-766 SSWNFGIDFSVLDKR
+766 SSWNFGIDFAVLNKR

-788 YHKRT
+788 YHKKT

-824 ITLNSR
+824 ITLNTK
-830 NIDTEN
+830 NIETKD
-836 FKWNTSLGFSYNK
+836 FKWGTSLGFSYNK

-856 YEYDENGNE
+856 YEYDEDGKE

-879 GEIWYWETDG
+879 GEIWYWKTDG
-889 IWQADEAEQAA
+889 IWQANEAEEAA

-910 VINHYTE
+910 VVNVYTE
-917 DDKILD
+917 DDKILA

-936 VYQGTTQPPV
+936 VYQGTTQPPI
-946 YWNMRNDFAF
+946 YWNMRNDFQY
-956 LKDFTFSFSM
+956 KDFTFSFSM
-966 YSYMGHKSR
+966 YSYMGHKSLS
-975 AGYWLNGDNSGSM
+975 GNWLNGDNSGSM

-1002 PENPTDEYARLNAVG
+1002 PENPTNEYARLNAVG
-1017 PSGVTGIEKV
+1017 PSGVTGINKL
-1027 YNRSFVRLDNITL
+1027 YNRSFVRVDNITL
-1040 GYTLPRDLTN
+1040 GYTIPRDITN
-1050 KLGIQRVH
+1050 KWGIQRVH
-1058 VTAGINNVFTISGW
+1058 VTAGIHNAFTIDSW

>member
-1 MKYANLI
+1 MKYAKLT
-8 LPSKKLCFMMALA
+8 LPSKKLCFVMALA
-21 AGFFANPLPTMAEQ
+21 AGMISFPLPTMAELA
-35 TVQDVQQSGVVK
+35 VQSTQQSGVVK
-47 GQVTDKSGEP
+47 GQVTDKNGEP
-57 VIGATIKVNGVSN
+57 VIGATVKVKNAAN

-76 FDGNFELKSAPP
+76 FEGNFDLKAAPTN
-88 SGTLT
+88 GTLV
-93 VSYIGYKTKEVAYKS
+93 VSYIGFKTKEIAYKN
-108 GQTINVV
+108 GQTLNIT
-115 IEEDSETLQEVVVVG
+115 IEEDAETLQEVVVVG

-141 SVVQIDPSKLADQ
+141 SVVQIDPSKIADQ

-193 TDGSHNSPLIIL
+193 TSGSHNSPLIIL

-246 IITTKK
+246 IISTKK

-266 AANAKAAYR
+266 AANSKAAYR
-275 DVFSADEYMTYR
+275 DVFSASEYMTYR

-314 TGYYDNLNNI
+314 TGYYDNFNNI
-324 SKYGLTQDQ
+324 SQYGISQDQ
-333 WASTGPKTLQAGE
+333 WASNGPKTLQAGE

-355 MGFDADASVVM
+355 MGFDADAALVM
-366 ENFLAGRTYN
+366 ENFLAGKTYN

-396 ATDHVNY
+396 ATDRVNY

-414 AIQGDDYHAYR
+414 AIQGDNYHAYR

-447 DRSDTS
+447 DRSDES
-453 SPVPLG
+453 QAVPLG

-473 ASRFDADGNEMQYP
+473 ASRYDENGNEIQYP

-518 FNAKVTLPYGFT
+518 FNAKVTLPFGIT

-536 PRLQWFYDRY
+536 PRYQWFYDRY
-546 WMSASLPNSNAS
+546 HMSAELPNSDPAT
-558 DRGSNR
+558 RGVNR
-564 NSSKTYNW
+564 NSSKTFNW

-584 ADLHHFTVTLVQ
+584 ANLHHVTVTLAQ

-647 GRLFYGFM
+647 GRIFYGFM

-692 EKFAENWKW
+692 EKFAQDWKW
-701 LNMAKI
+701 LDMAKL

-716 RSLSDTYL
+716 RSLADTYL

-741 STTQEVLNALSVSR
+741 STSQEVLNALSVDR

-766 SSWNFGIDFSVLDKR
+766 SSWNFGIDFAVLNKR

-788 YHKRT
+788 YHKKT

-824 ITLNSR
+824 ITLNTK
-830 NIDTEN
+830 NIETKD
-836 FKWNTSLGFSYNK
+836 FKWGTSLGFSYNK

-856 YEYDENGNE
+856 YEYDEDGKE

-879 GEIWYWETDG
+879 GEIWYWKTDG
-889 IWQADEAEQAA
+889 IWQANEAEEAA

-910 VINHYTE
+910 VVNVYTE
-917 DDKILD
+917 DDKILA

-936 VYQGTTQPPV
+936 VYQGTTQPPI
-946 YWNMRNDFAF
+946 YWNMRNDFQY
-956 LKDFTFSFSM
+956 KDFTFSFSM
-966 YSYMGHKSR
+966 YSYMGHKSLS
-975 AGYWLNGDNSGSM
+975 GNWLNGDNSGSM

-1002 PENPTDEYARLNAVG
+1002 PENPTNEYARLNAVG
-1017 PSGVTGIEKV
+1017 PSGVTGIQKL
-1027 YNRSFVRLDNITL
+1027 YNRSFVRVDNITL
-1040 GYTLPRDLTN
+1040 GYTIPRDITN
-1050 KLGIQRVH
+1050 KWGIQRVH
-1058 VTAGINNVFTISGW
+1058 VTAGIHNAFTIDSW

>member
-1 MKYANLI
+1 MKYAKLT
-8 LPSKKLCFMMALA
+8 LPSKKLCFVMALA
-21 AGFFANPLPTMAEQ
+21 AGMVSFPLPTMAEPAVQ
-35 TVQDVQQSGVVK
+35 TTQQSGVVK
-47 GQVTDKSGEP
+47 GQVTDKNGDP
-57 VIGATIKVNGVSN
+57 VIGATVKVKNVNN

-76 FDGNFELKSAPP
+76 FEGNFDLKAAPN
-88 SGTLT
+88 SGTLV
-93 VSYIGYKTKEVAYKS
+93 VSYIGFKTKEIAYRN
-108 GQTINVV
+108 GQTLNIT
-115 IEEDSETLQEVVVVG
+115 IEEDAETLQEVVVVG

-141 SVVQIDPSKLADQ
+141 SVVQIDPSKMADQ

-168 LQIGFDSSAKGSGA
+168 LQIGFDSSAKGSSA

-193 TDGSHNSPLIIL
+193 TSGSHNSPLIIL

-252 GKQGKPIINVSMNL
+252 GKQGKPTINVSMNL
-266 AANAKAAYR
+266 AANSKAAYR
-275 DVFSADEYMTYR
+275 DVFSASEYMTYR

-314 TGYYDNLNNI
+314 TGYYDNFNNI
-324 SKYGLTQDQ
+324 SQYGLTQDQ
-333 WASTGPKTLQAGE
+333 WASNGPKTLQAGE
-346 SMLSLYARR
+346 SLLSLYARR

-366 ENFLAGRTYN
+366 ENFLAGKTYN

-396 ATDHVNY
+396 ATDNVNY

-425 ANMKLNAKIT
+425 ANMKINAKIT
-435 DWLEVGANVNFQ
+435 NWLEVGANVNFQ
-447 DRSDTS
+447 DRSDES
-453 SPVPLG
+453 QAVPLG

-473 ASRFDADGNEMQYP
+473 ASRYDENGNEMQYP

-496 YNYHFQQQYIGLEKG
+496 YNYHFQQQYIDLEKG

-518 FNAKVTLPYGFT
+518 FNAKVTLPFGIT

-536 PRLQWFYDRY
+536 PRYQWFYDRY
-546 WMSASLPNSNAS
+546 HMSAELPNSDPAT
-558 DRGSNR
+558 RGVNR
-564 NSSKTYNW
+564 NSSKTFNW

-584 ADLHHFTVTLVQ
+584 ANLHHVTVTLAQ

-647 GRLFYGFM
+647 GRVFYGFM

-687 WVLSE
+687 WILSE
-692 EKFAENWKW
+692 EKFAQDWKW
-701 LNMAKI
+701 LDMAKL

-716 RSLSDTYL
+716 RSLADTYL

-741 STTQEVLNALSVSR
+741 STSQEVLNALSVDR

-766 SSWNFGIDFSVLDKR
+766 SSWNFGIDFAVLDKR
-781 LSGSIDI
+781 LSGSIDL
-788 YHKRT
+788 YHKKT
-793 HDMIMS
+793 HDMIMA

-824 ITLNSR
+824 ITLNTK
-830 NIDTEN
+830 NIETKD
-836 FKWNTSLGFSYNK
+836 FKWGTSLGFSYNK

-856 YEYDENGNE
+856 YEYDEDGKE

-879 GEIWYWETDG
+879 GEIWYWKTDG
-889 IWQADEAEQAA
+889 IWQVDEAEEAA

-910 VINHYTE
+910 VVNVYTE
-917 DDKILD
+917 DDKILA

-936 VYQGTTQPPV
+936 VYQGTTQPPI
-946 YWNMRNDFAF
+946 YWNMRNDFQY
-956 LKDFTFSFSM
+956 KDFTFSFSM
-966 YSYMGHKSR
+966 YSYMGHKSLS
-975 AGYWLNGDNSGSM
+975 GNWLNNDNSGSM

-1002 PENPTDEYARLNAVG
+1002 PENPTNEYARLNAVG
-1017 PSGVTGIEKV
+1017 PSGVTGIQKL
-1027 YNRSFVRLDNITL
+1027 YNRSFVRVDNITL
-1040 GYTLPRDLTN
+1040 GYTIPRDITN
-1050 KLGIQRVH
+1050 KWGIQRVH
-1058 VTAGINNVFTISGW
+1058 VTAGINNAFTIDSW

>member
-1 MKYANLI
+1 MKYAKLT
-8 LPSKKLCFMMALA
+8 LPSKKLCFVMALA
-21 AGFFANPLPTMAEQ
+21 AGMVSFPLPTMAEPA
-35 TVQDVQQSGVVK
+35 VQATQQSGVVK
-47 GQVTDKSGEP
+47 GQVTDKNGDP
-57 VIGATIKVNGVSN
+57 VIGATVKVKNVNN

-76 FDGNFELKSAPP
+76 FEGNFDLKAAPN
-88 SGTLT
+88 SGTLV
-93 VSYIGYKTKEVAYKS
+93 VSYIGFKTKEIAYRN
-108 GQTINVV
+108 GQTLNIT
-115 IEEDSETLQEVVVVG
+115 IEEDAETLQEVVVVG

-141 SVVQIDPSKLADQ
+141 SVVQIDPSKMADQ

-168 LQIGFDSSAKGSGA
+168 LQIGFDSSAKGSSA

-193 TDGSHNSPLIIL
+193 TSGSHNSPLIIL

-252 GKQGKPIINVSMNL
+252 GKQGKPTINVSMNL
-266 AANAKAAYR
+266 AANSKAAYR
-275 DVFSADEYMTYR
+275 DVFSASEYMTYR

-314 TGYYDNLNNI
+314 TGYYDNFNNI
-324 SKYGLTQDQ
+324 SQYGLTQDQ
-333 WASTGPKTLQAGE
+333 WASNGPKTLQAGE
-346 SMLSLYARR
+346 SLLSLYARR

-366 ENFLAGRTYN
+366 ENFLAGKTYN

-396 ATDHVNY
+396 ATDNVNY

-425 ANMKLNAKIT
+425 ANMKINAKIT
-435 DWLEVGANVNFQ
+435 NWLEVGANVNFQ
-447 DRSDTS
+447 DRSDES
-453 SPVPLG
+453 QAVPLG

-473 ASRFDADGNEMQYP
+473 ASRYDENGNEMQYP

-518 FNAKVTLPYGFT
+518 FNAKVTLPFGIT

-536 PRLQWFYDRY
+536 PRYQWFYDRY
-546 WMSASLPNSNAS
+546 WMSAELPNSDPAT
-558 DRGSNR
+558 RGVNR
-564 NSSKTYNW
+564 NSSKTFNW

-584 ADLHHFTVTLVQ
+584 ANLHHVTVTLAQ

-647 GRLFYGFM
+647 GRVFYGFM

-687 WVLSE
+687 WILSE
-692 EKFAENWKW
+692 EKFAQDWKW
-701 LNMAKI
+701 LDMAKL

-716 RSLSDTYL
+716 RSLADTYL

-741 STTQEVLNALSVSR
+741 STSQEVLNALSVDR

-766 SSWNFGIDFSVLDKR
+766 SSWNFGIDFAVLDKR
-781 LSGSIDI
+781 LSGSIDL
-788 YHKRT
+788 YHKKT
-793 HDMIMS
+793 HDMIMA

-824 ITLNSR
+824 ITLNTR
-830 NIDTEN
+830 NIETKD
-836 FKWNTSLGFSYNK
+836 FKWGTSLGFSYNK

-856 YEYDENGNE
+856 YEYDEDGKE

-879 GEIWYWETDG
+879 GEIWYWKTDG
-889 IWQADEAEQAA
+889 IWQVDEAEEAA

-910 VINHYTE
+910 VVNVYTE
-917 DDKILD
+917 DDKILA

-936 VYQGTTQPPV
+936 VYQGTTQPPI
-946 YWNMRNDFAF
+946 YWNMRNDFQY
-956 LKDFTFSFSM
+956 KDFTFSFSM

-1002 PENPTDEYARLNAVG
+1002 PENPTNDYARLNAVG

-1027 YNRSFVRLDNITL
+1027 YNRSFVRVDNITL
-1040 GYTLPRDLTN
+1040 GYTIPRDITN
-1050 KLGIQRVH
+1050 KWGIQRVH
-1058 VTAGINNVFTISGW
+1058 VTAGIHNAFTIDSW

>member
-1 MKYANLI
+1 
-8 LPSKKLCFMMALA
+8 MALA
-21 AGFFANPLPTMAEQ
+21 AGMVAIPLPTMANQ
-35 TVQDVQQSGVVK
+35 AVQNVQQSGVVK
-47 GQVTDKSGEP
+47 GQVVDKSGEP
-57 VIGATIKVNGVSN
+57 IIGATIKVKNIEN

-76 FDGNFELKSAPP
+76 FDGNFELKSVPT
-88 SGTLT
+88 SGTLV
-93 VSYIGYKTKEVAYKS
+93 VSYIGYTTKEMAYRN
-108 GQTINVV
+108 GQTLKVT

-252 GKQGKPIINVSMNL
+252 GKEGKPVINVSVNL
-266 AANAKAAYR
+266 AANTKAAYR
-275 DVFSADEYMTYR
+275 DVFGPDAYMKYR
-287 EDWYKAQT
+287 EDWFKAQT

-314 TGYYDNLNNI
+314 AGYYDNVNNI
-324 SKYGLTQDQ
+324 GQYGITQDQ
-333 WASTGPKTLQAGE
+333 WASNGPKTLQAGE

-355 MGFDADASVVM
+355 MGFDADAALVM
-366 ENFLAGRTYN
+366 ENFLAGKTYN

-396 ATDHVNY
+396 ATEKVNY

-414 AIQGDDYHAYR
+414 AIQGDDYKAYR
-425 ANMKLNAKIT
+425 ANMKINAKIT
-435 DWLEVGANVNFQ
+435 DWLEMGANVNFQ

-453 SPVPLG
+453 SPVPLKD
-459 SNYWDDNQLRESPY
+459 NYWEDNQLRESPY
-473 ASRFDADGNEMQYP
+473 ASRYTADGSEQQYP

-496 YNYHFQQQYIGLEKG
+496 YNYHFQQQYIGLQKG

-546 WMSASLPNSNAS
+546 HMSAELPNSDPAT
-558 DRGSNR
+558 RGVNR

-584 ADLHHFTVTLVQ
+584 NDLHHFTVTLVQ
-596 EAEENRYWSDN
+596 EAEENKYWSDN

-619 GFHYIS
+619 GFHYIQ
-625 GANKEQSSFSTNDT
+625 GANKEQSSFETNDT

-692 EKFAENWKW
+692 EKFAQDWKW
-701 LNMAKI
+701 LNMAKL
-707 RLSYGTNGN
+707 RVSYGTNGN
-716 RSLSDTYL
+716 RSLKDTYL

-741 STTQEVLNALSVSR
+741 STSQEVLNALQVSR

-766 SSWNFGIDFSVLDKR
+766 SSWNFGLDFSVLDRR
-781 LSGSIDI
+781 LSGSIDV

-793 HDMIMS
+793 HDMIMA

-824 ITLNSR
+824 ITLRSV
-830 NIDTEN
+830 NIDQEN
-836 FKWNTSLGFSYNK
+836 FKWNTSVGFSYNK

-856 YEYDENGNE
+856 YEYDESGKE
-865 MDDTSNG
+865 LDDTSNG

-889 IWQADEAEQAA
+889 IWQADEAKQAA

-910 VINHYTE
+910 VVNVCTD
-917 DDKILD
+917 DDKILE

-936 VYQGTTQPPV
+936 TYQGTTQPPI
-946 YWNMRNDFAF
+946 YWNMRNDFEF
-956 LKDFTFSFSM
+956 FKDFTFSFSM

-988 FTQTCNTYKKEYWT
+988 FTQTCNTFEKEYWT
-1002 PENPTDEYARLNAVG
+1002 PENPTNEYGRLNAVG

-1040 GYTLPRDLTN
+1040 GYTLPRNLTN
-1050 KLGIQRVH
+1050 KWGIQRVH
-1058 VTAGINNVFTISGW
+1058 VTAGINNVFTIDSW

>member
-1 MKYANLI
+1 MKYANLTN
-8 LPSKKLCFMMALA
+8 PSRKLCFVMALA
-21 AGFFANPLPTMAEQ
+21 AGMISFPMSAMAEPA
-35 TVQDVQQSGVVK
+35 VQATQQSGVVK
-47 GQVTDKSGEP
+47 GQVVEKNGEP
-57 VIGATIKVNGVSN
+57 VIGATVKVKNAEKA
-70 VGTVTD
+70 GTVTD
-76 FDGNFELKSAPP
+76 FDGNFELKGIP
-88 SGTLT
+88 SNGTII
-93 VSYIGYKTKEVAYKS
+93 VSYVGFKTKEVAYRN
-108 GQTINVV
+108 GQALNIT
-115 IEEDSETLQEVVVVG
+115 IEEDAETLQEVVVVG

-252 GKQGKPIINVSMNL
+252 GKEGKPIINVGMNL
-266 AANAKAAYR
+266 AANTKAAYR
-275 DVFSADEYMTYR
+275 DVFNASEYMSYR
-287 EDWYKAQT
+287 EDWFKAQT

-314 TGYYDNLNNI
+314 TGYYDNFNNI
-324 SKYGLTQDQ
+324 SQYGISQDQ
-333 WASTGPKTLQAGE
+333 WASNGPKTLQAGE

-355 MGFDADASVVM
+355 MGFDADAALVM
-366 ENFLAGRTYN
+366 ENFLAGKTYN

-396 ATDHVNY
+396 ATDRVNY

-453 SPVPLG
+453 SPVPLKD
-459 SNYWDDNQLRESPY
+459 NYWEDNQLRESPY
-473 ASRFDADGNEMQYP
+473 ASRYDENGNEIQYP

-518 FNAKVTLPYGFT
+518 FNAKVTLPFGIT

-536 PRLQWFYDRY
+536 PRYQWFYDRY
-546 WMSASLPNSNAS
+546 HMSAELPNSDPAT
-558 DRGSNR
+558 RGVNR
-564 NSSKTYNW
+564 NSSKTFNW

-584 ADLHHFTVTLVQ
+584 ADLHHVTVTLVQ

-639 HYTAAAYL
+639 HYTASAYL

-655 DRYMLTATVR
+655 DRYMITATVR

-679 NFWSLGAS
+679 NFWSLGTS
-687 WVLSE
+687 WILSE
-692 EKFAENWKW
+692 EKFAQDWKW
-701 LNMAKI
+701 LDMAKV

-716 RSLSDTYL
+716 RSLKDTYL

-729 ANGGLY
+729 SNGGLY

-741 STTQEVLNALSVSR
+741 STSQEVLNALSVNR

-766 SSWNFGIDFSVLDKR
+766 SSWNFGLDFAVLNKR
-781 LSGSIDI
+781 LSGSIDF
-788 YHKRT
+788 YHKKT
-793 HDMIMS
+793 HDMIMA
-799 QRLPNFTGFSSIT
+799 QRLPNFTGFGSIT

-830 NIDTEN
+830 NIDTKD
-836 FKWNTSLGFSYNK
+836 FKWSTSLGFSYNK

-856 YEYDENGNE
+856 YEYDEDGKE

-879 GEIWYWETDG
+879 GEIWYWKTDG

-910 VINHYTE
+910 VVNVYTE
-917 DDKILD
+917 DDKILE

-936 VYQGTTQPPV
+936 VYHGTTQPPI
-946 YWNMRNDFAF
+946 YWNMRNDFQY
-956 LKDFTFSFSM
+956 KDFTFSFSM

-1002 PENPTDEYARLNAVG
+1002 PENPTNDYARLNAVG

-1040 GYTLPRDLTN
+1040 GYTIPRDITN
-1050 KLGIQRVH
+1050 KWGIQRVH
-1058 VTAGINNVFTISGW
+1058 VTAGINNVFTIDSW